1 MCLCVH
7 YMYVHFL
14 VPALCHFDQ
23 EKELGIIS
31 THNID
36 ERGRII
42 SGKSA
47 TCSSVSNIGNSRTHA
62 VLYITFPYSL
72 KRTVLI

>member
-1 MCLCVH
+1 MFVCTLHVCT
-7 YMYVHFL
+7 F
-14 VPALCHFDQ
+14 PGTCSNALCHFDQ

-36 ERGRII
+36 ERGRIV

-62 VLYITFPYSL
+62 VL
-72 KRTVLI
+72 